1 MGAVMCISCEPPGGR
16 TDILRSWWAK
26 TGITLIVKWWWV
38 CCASLDDSCRNDCV
52 RCEFHVNY
60 VSQFPWC
67 IVSRRSTLRPKSF
80 KSYFTSGWIKK
91 TSNGQSGQTF
101 QFTHWHLWIRF
112 WCPVTHG
119 LSNNISISRHLST
132 AQVVLKVCASRWDQK
147 SALEF
152 HGHHW
157 VSTIYRSIA
166 TTCILLLHA
175 CMLRSKPGTPFE
187 RADEHLVARW
197 LLGELV
203 CESFQLQTLL
213 QNFKKMGWKKNAR
226 LTNWGDHKWW
236 MGESCW
242 HVLDSVTLFLELR
255 LFVAIHADLEG
266 KQRIPV
272 RFWTAGEWIIQE
284 PSLKVIPLL
293 GTLPEANTV

>member
-1 MGAVMCISCEPPGGR
+1 MNLAHLTTDSICVLSFSLIHTLLCGLIDRITWHVRDGRGDVYLLWNTRGTYRHLEVLVGKDWDHFDCQVMMGLLCKFGR
-16 TDILRSWWAK
+16 QLQEWLRQK
-26 TGITLIVKWWWV
+26 
-38 CCASLDDSCRNDCV
+38 
-52 RCEFHVNY
+52 CEFHVNY

-67 IVSRRSTLRPKSF
+67 FVSRRSTLRPKSF

-166 TTCILLLHA
+166 TKLICYCMPACYGRNQVRRLSELMNTLSPGGFWVSWFANLSNCKPYLKTSKKWGEKRMPDWLIGGIISDEWRNLAETYWILLL
-175 CMLRSKPGTPFE
+175 CF
-187 RADEHLVARW
+187 
-197 LLGELV
+197 
-203 CESFQLQTLL
+203 
-213 QNFKKMGWKKNAR
+213 
-226 LTNWGDHKWW
+226 
-236 MGESCW
+236 
-242 HVLDSVTLFLELR
+242 
-255 LFVAIHADLEG
+255 
-266 KQRIPV
+266 
-272 RFWTAGEWIIQE
+272 
-284 PSLKVIPLL
+284 
-293 GTLPEANTV
+293 

>member
-1 MGAVMCISCEPPGGR
+1 MGAVMCISCETPGGR
-16 TDILRSWWAK
+16 TEILRSWWAK

-52 RCEFHVNY
+52 RMWVHVNY

-147 SALEF
+147 SVLEF

-166 TTCILLLHA
+166 TTLICYCMPA
-175 CMLRSKPGTPFE
+175 CYGRNQVRRLSELMNTLSPGGFWVSWFANLSNCKPYLKTAKKWGEKRMPDWPIGGIIS
-187 RADEHLVARW
+187 DE
-197 LLGELV
+197 
-203 CESFQLQTLL
+203 
-213 QNFKKMGWKKNAR
+213 
-226 LTNWGDHKWW
+226 WGIFRTWAVYCY
-236 MGESCW
+236 SCW
-242 HVLDSVTLFLELR
+242 FRGEAKNTCALLDSRRMNNT
-255 LFVAIHADLEG
+255 
-266 KQRIPV
+266 
-272 RFWTAGEWIIQE
+272 
-284 PSLKVIPLL
+284 
-293 GTLPEANTV
+293 GTLPKTNTDFRYPPRS